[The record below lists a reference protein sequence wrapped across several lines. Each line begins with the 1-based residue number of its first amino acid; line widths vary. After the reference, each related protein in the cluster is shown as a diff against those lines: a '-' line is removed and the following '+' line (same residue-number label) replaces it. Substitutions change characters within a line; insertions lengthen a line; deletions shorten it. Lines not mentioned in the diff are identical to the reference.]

1 MTKTNLFKTYL
12 KYLLP
17 TLATMVLFS
26 TYTMIDGIFV
36 GQGVGSHALSAVN
49 IAMPYVALLFAV
61 SMLISIGSS
70 NIITYYL
77 GRKDEHRANEAFTI
91 GLFLSFTISIIL
103 TLVSYFNLDI
113 LVDMLGATDS
123 IKDLV
128 KDYLSVIILFS
139 TFFIMTYIFE
149 IMVKADGTPQLAIVF
164 MVVSALT
171 NIVLDYVFIFIY
183 DYGVKGA
190 AVATGIAQ
198 TLPCIGYVIYF
209 RSKKAKL
216 SLTKFKLRLSNLKEI
231 FIYGVPASLTELSTG
246 FIILMFNNVLGDSY
260 GEVGLTTF
268 SVLAYV
274 LTLVVNTMLAINQS
288 AQPLTSY
295 FYGAKEYGV
304 VNRLKRYM
312 LVTVAIAGI
321 LIFTMIQ
328 IFPGQVFGLFFKSD
342 DVEFIKFSIHALRI
356 FSLGFLVLGFN
367 TGIGGYLTA
376 VKRPKYEFIIS
387 SLRGYISISLSII
400 LIPMI
405 FSHHSI
411 WYALFASEL
420 LTLLVSLFLLNKSSE
435 LAKKWVFKKTWTLIF
450 CLVY

>member
-49 IAMPYVALLFAV
+49 VAMPYVALLFAV

-77 GRKDEHRANEAFTI
+77 GRQDKEKADEAFTI
-91 GLFLSFTISIIL
+91 GLFLSLSISIIL
-103 TLVSYFNLDI
+103 TLVSYFNLDL
-113 LVDMLGATDS
+113 LVDILGATDS

-128 KDYLSVIILFS
+128 KDYLSVIIFFS

-149 IMVKADGTPQLAIVF
+149 IMVKADGSPQLTIVF

-190 AVATGIAQ
+190 AIATGIAQ
-198 TLPCIGYVIYF
+198 TLPCIGYMIYF
-209 RSKKAKL
+209 RSKRAKL
-216 SLTKFKLRLSNLKEI
+216 RLTKFKLRLGNLKEI
-231 FIYGVPASLTELSTG
+231 FIYGIPASLTELSTG
-246 FIILMFNNVLGDSY
+246 FIILMFNNALGDSY
-260 GEVGLTTF
+260 GEIGLTTF

-274 LTLVVNTMLAINQS
+274 LSLVVNTMLAINQS

-312 LVTVAIAGI
+312 LVTVATAGV
-321 LIFTMIQ
+321 LIFTLIQ

-367 TGIGGYLTA
+367 IGIGGYLTA
-376 VKRPKYEFIIS
+376 IKRPKYEFIIS
-387 SLRGYISISLSII
+387 ALRGYISISVSII
-400 LIPMI
+400 LIPII
-405 FSHHSI
+405 FSYHSI

-420 LTLLVSLFLLNKSSE
+420 LTLLVSLFLLNKVRRLS
-435 LAKKWVFKKTWTLIF
+435 
-450 CLVY
+450 

>member
-77 GRKDEHRANEAFTI
+77 GRKDEHRANESFTI
-91 GLFLSFTISIIL
+91 GLFLSLSISIIL
-103 TLVSYFNLDI
+103 TLVSYFNLDL
-113 LVDMLGATDS
+113 LVDILGATDS

-171 NIVLDYVFIFIY
+171 NIILDYVFIFIY

-198 TLPCIGYVIYF
+198 TLPCIGYVVYF

-216 SLTKFKLRLSNLKEI
+216 TLTKFKLRLSNLKDI

-246 FIILMFNNVLGDSY
+246 FIILMFNNALGDSY
-260 GEVGLTTF
+260 GEIGLTTF

-295 FYGAKEYGV
+295 FYGAKEYGI

-312 LVTVAIAGI
+312 LITVATAGV
-321 LIFTMIQ
+321 LIFALIQ
-328 IFPGQVFGLFFKSD
+328 LFPGQVFGLFFKSD

-420 LTLLVSLFLLNKSSE
+420 LTLLVSLSLLNKVRK
-435 LAKKWVFKKTWTLIF
+435 LA
-450 CLVY
+450 

>member
-77 GRKDEHRANEAFTI
+77 GRQDKEKADEAFTI
-91 GLFLSFTISIIL
+91 GLFLSLSISIIL
-103 TLVSYFNLDI
+103 TLVSYFNLDL
-113 LVDMLGATDS
+113 LVDILGATDS
-123 IKDLV
+123 LKDLV
-128 KDYLSVIILFS
+128 KDYLSIIIFFS

-149 IMVKADGTPQLAIVF
+149 IMVKADGSPQLTIVF
-164 MVVSALT
+164 MIVSALT

-190 AVATGIAQ
+190 AIATGIAQ
-198 TLPCIGYVIYF
+198 TLPCIGYMIYF
-209 RSKKAKL
+209 RSKRAKL
-216 SLTKFKLRLSNLKEI
+216 RLTKFKLRLGNLKEI
-231 FIYGVPASLTELSTG
+231 FIYGIPASLTELSTG
-246 FIILMFNNVLGDSY
+246 FIILMFNNALGDSY
-260 GEVGLTTF
+260 GEIGLTTF

-328 IFPGQVFGLFFKSD
+328 IFPGQVFGLFLKSD

-387 SLRGYISISLSII
+387 ALRGYISISLSII

>member
-77 GRKDEHRANEAFTI
+77 GRQDKEKADEAFTI
-91 GLFLSFTISIIL
+91 GLFLSLSISIIL
-103 TLVSYFNLDI
+103 TLVSYFNLDL
-113 LVDMLGATDS
+113 LVDILGATDS
-123 IKDLV
+123 LKDLV
-128 KDYLSVIILFS
+128 KDYLSIIIFFS

-149 IMVKADGTPQLAIVF
+149 IMVKADGSPQLTIVF
-164 MVVSALT
+164 MIVSALT

-190 AVATGIAQ
+190 AIATGIAQ
-198 TLPCIGYVIYF
+198 TLPCIGYMIYF
-209 RSKKAKL
+209 RSKRAKL
-216 SLTKFKLRLSNLKEI
+216 RLTKFKLRLGNLKEI
-231 FIYGVPASLTELSTG
+231 FIYGIPASLTELSTG
-246 FIILMFNNVLGDSY
+246 FIILMFNNALGDSY
-260 GEVGLTTF
+260 GEIGLTTF

-328 IFPGQVFGLFFKSD
+328 IFPGQVFGLFLKSD

-387 SLRGYISISLSII
+387 ALRGYISISLSII

-435 LAKKWVFKKTWTLIF
+435 LAKK
-450 CLVY
+450 